1 MKPTQTAGSLRSASP
16 ASQDLRTSVKIL
28 ASEDEEGEDDDEE
41 EEDDKIRGP
50 EGRARVAAERQRRVW
65 NADPG
70 RRDDVL
76 PYLVWSIVHD
86 EDRSAAEL
94 KAFLKVQC
102 LPRLSS
108 RRCLLC
114 FELLQSRLLTITI
127 MEQPGWD

>member
-1 MKPTQTAGSLRSASP
+1 MASE
-16 ASQDLRTSVKIL
+16 DGEGEDTDGE
-28 ASEDEEGEDDDEE
+28 EDEEG
-41 EEDDKIRGP
+41 RGP

-86 EDRSAAEL
+86 EDRDNAEL
-94 KAFLKVQC
+94 KAFLEVQC

-108 RRCLLC
+108 RR
-114 FELLQSRLLTITI
+114 
-127 MEQPGWD
+127 